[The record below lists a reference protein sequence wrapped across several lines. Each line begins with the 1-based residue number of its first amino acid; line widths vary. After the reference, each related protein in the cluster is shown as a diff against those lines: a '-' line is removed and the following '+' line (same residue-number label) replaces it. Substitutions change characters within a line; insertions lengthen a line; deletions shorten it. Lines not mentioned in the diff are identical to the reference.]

1 MSDRIYKSI
10 AKPDTFI
17 GRYMQMFA
25 HTESALAYDFW
36 TAVWLLSLACGRDA
50 YVDRPH
56 APVFM
61 NSYIVLVANSGITRK
76 STSVN
81 AAVSFAKEALSDD
94 PRPLFIEGRTTPE
107 QLAQLMA
114 ERSTEC
120 GSIHCVLGI
129 SELVTLLS
137 QDRYMRNM
145 PALLTDLYDSPAH
158 RSLGGTVHRGRVDV
172 SNVCLNLLGAST
184 PEWLLKT
191 VNPTVVEGG
200 FTSRCW
206 FVVSHTRKQRVAWP
220 EARTTGEDRAVCL
233 GLWRDCRRL
242 ANKIKAVSITPAAL
256 AAFKRWY
263 DKRKDAAD
271 PFLASFDSR
280 EDAHVLRVAG
290 LLSINSGQGI
300 IQAHDIAL
308 SIKLIQAVKQG
319 AAGVFSMHSDT
330 EKWAHAIRTVA
341 GILQRAGNMP
351 TSITQLHLAT
361 RRQLTKLE
369 LRAMLDAMHE
379 AGYVRR
385 IEPLIVTRGRPPEQY
400 IGTDLL
406 KDKRMLT
413 VLLPVLAV

>member
-10 AKPDTFI
+10 VGPDTFI
-17 GRYMQMFA
+17 GRYMAMHA
-25 HTESALAYDFW
+25 HTESAIAYDFW
-36 TAVWLLSLACGRDA
+36 TAIWLLSLACGRDA

-56 APVFM
+56 APVIM
-61 NSYIVLVANSGITRK
+61 NSYIILVANSGITRK

-81 AAVSFAKEALSDD
+81 AAVAFAKEALQDD

-114 ERSTEC
+114 ERSREC
-120 GSIHCVLGI
+120 GAIHCILGI

-158 RSLGGTVHRGRVDV
+158 RSLGGTIHRGRVDV
-172 SNVCLNLLGAST
+172 ANVSVNLLGAST

-191 VNPTVVEGG
+191 VNPSVVEGG

-206 FVVSHTRKQRVAWP
+206 FVVSHSRKQRVAWP
-220 EARTTGEDRAVCL
+220 ISVDMFTAREDCKGEWRRA
-233 GLWRDCRRL
+233 RAL
-242 ANKIKAVSITPAAL
+242 ANHVRAISITPAAL
-256 AAFKRWY
+256 TAFRRWY
-263 DKRKDAAD
+263 DKRKDTND
-271 PFLASFDSR
+271 GFLASFDSR

-300 IQAHDIAL
+300 IQAHDINLA
-308 SIKLIQAVKQG
+308 IKLVTAIKLG
-319 AAGVFSMHSDT
+319 AASIFSLERDT
-330 EKWAHAIRTVA
+330 EKWTNAINLIA
-341 GILQRAGNMP
+341 GILRRAGNSP
-351 TSITQLHLAT
+351 TLRSQLRIATQKMLKAG
-361 RRQLTKLE
+361 E
-369 LRAMLDAMHE
+369 LQALLDVMHE
-379 AGYVRR
+379 MGYVRKL
-385 IEPLIVTRGRPPEQY
+385 EVLTVSAGRPPEQY

-413 VLLPVLAV
+413 MILPTLVA